1 MKRVFGL
8 ETEYGIT
15 LSGAESVDVV
25 AESIE
30 LVRRYT
36 EHGALMKWDYELED
50 PHLDARGFRARELLQ
65 DTDESAYYEI
75 DKNRPLSFEE
85 IKSDLVLSNGARFY
99 NDHAHPEYSTPECT
113 TLRQIVSQDKAGERI
128 LAECARR
135 RNQKLPPGYEVRLY
149 KNNTDF
155 VGHSYGCHDNYLMR
169 RDIAWDRIV
178 AGVLPFLVT
187 RQIFAGAG
195 KMGVEAES
203 ASGEPDV
210 FQISQRADFFSVLVS
225 IDTMNRRPLVNTRD
239 EPHADASRYRRFH
252 VILGDSNMSQW
263 ATAMKIGATSLVL
276 DLIERGKAPQ
286 LEIAQ
291 PINANKSIS
300 RDQTYDWIIELKDG
314 RKISAIDVQR
324 IYLKAAAAIDD
335 GTDEDRQWIL
345 REWENVLNDLE
356 RDVMLTRDRVD
367 WAAKKFLLNALQ
379 QEEKLS
385 WRDPWLQSIDLEYH
399 NLDFE
404 RGLYY
409 ELARQGAVRR
419 VVPEDEIKTSIFN
432 PPETTRAFFR
442 GRSVARFNNEISSI
456 QWDEIVFENQSQ
468 LRRIVLPEAAADAR
482 LSALNHAARNGK
494 DFSEFM
500 SAVAQIDYWKTA
512 RVSTDHPRTRKIAI
526 GNSKSIKS
534 LPLDRARRFARDI
547 VADAIDAF
555 DFVADASR
563 DAGEQFIG
571 KPHPICSHAILTFD
585 DTEHDRVFV
594 SPLIAHHADGADR
607 QQDGER
613 LPDAVIPIGRFHLA
627 HDDRVRFAQDRQS
640 LRRDFTQ
647 DANGETGSRER
658 LTVNNLFRQTE
669 LQTGLAHFIFEKL
682 ANRFDQ
688 LEVHFLG

>member
-1 MKRVFGL
+1 MREMKRVFGL

-15 LSGAESVDVV
+15 VSGAETVDVV

-169 RDIAWDRIV
+169 RDIAWDHIV
-178 AGVLPFLVT
+178 AGVLPFLIT

-239 EPHADASRYRRFH
+239 EPHADATRYRRFH
-252 VILGDSNMSQW
+252 VILGDSNMSEW
-263 ATAMKIGATSLVL
+263 ASAMKIGATSLVL

-324 IYLKAAAAIDD
+324 IYLKAAAGIDD

-379 QEEKLS
+379 EEEKLS

-409 ELARQGAVRR
+409 ELVRQGAVRR
-419 VVPEDEIKTSIFN
+419 VVPEDEIKASIFN

-494 DFSEFM
+494 DFSEFIR
-500 SAVAQIDYWKTA
+500 AVAQID
-512 RVSTDHPRTRKIAI
+512 
-526 GNSKSIKS
+526 
-534 LPLDRARRFARDI
+534 
-547 VADAIDAF
+547 
-555 DFVADASR
+555 
-563 DAGEQFIG
+563 
-571 KPHPICSHAILTFD
+571 
-585 DTEHDRVFV
+585 
-594 SPLIAHHADGADR
+594 
-607 QQDGER
+607 
-613 LPDAVIPIGRFHLA
+613 
-627 HDDRVRFAQDRQS
+627 
-640 LRRDFTQ
+640 
-647 DANGETGSRER
+647 
-658 LTVNNLFRQTE
+658 
-669 LQTGLAHFIFEKL
+669 
-682 ANRFDQ
+682 
-688 LEVHFLG
+688 